1 MAKTPKKSSKSGK
14 NNIICTARDL
24 KKGERRG
31 SMIECA
37 QKKQIR
43 YYGVKKADK
52 VALDI
57 MYGKK
62 LKEPKLTYFDA
73 RAKALGIKY
82 RADKVKQFIENAKRK
97 DDKDKLKK
105 YQSEL
110 EELRKKYAK
119 VIKIVN
125 KLKP

>member
-1 MAKTPKKSSKSGK
+1 MSKLFCG
-14 NNIICTARDL
+14 ARNL
-24 KKGERRG
+24 KEGERRG

-57 MYGKK
+57 MYKK
-62 LKEPKLTYFDA
+62 KDKEPKLTYADT

-82 RADKVKQFIENAKRK
+82 RADKVKQFIENAIKK
-97 DDKDKLKK
+97 DDKDKIKK
-105 YQSEL
+105 YQFEL

-119 VIKIVN
+119 VIKTVN